1 MNIHIELRASSKLRS
16 RAVGEDG
23 SALPRQVGAALNP
36 RNPERKWTDR
46 PPRARTRRRE
56 KGAAK
61 HWAAAMAALSPE
73 QIAEF
78 NAHGY
83 VIVRGAFSSS
93 RVQLL
98 KAAISSLC
106 QRAAALPDDASPVS
120 R

>member
-1 MNIHIELRASSKLRS
+1 MQARS
-16 RAVGEDG
+16 CDLQSGKTEVHSPR
-23 SALPRQVGAALNP
+23 RQVGVALNP
-36 RNPERKWTDR
+36 RNPERSGLTVPLLGR
-46 PPRARTRRRE
+46 RRRRE

-61 HWAAAMAALSPE
+61 HWAAAMVALSPE